1 MLQVLLVEDNPDD
14 QLLAKRVI
22 NKQDVAYH
30 LHVVDDGEQA
40 CTWLYDEPKLAEKMP
55 DLIVLDL
62 KLPKI
67 NGLDVL
73 KRVRSELS
81 TRCTPVVILT
91 TSDEESDINTCYEL
105 GANSYI
111 KKPVNF
117 NEFAKTWQ
125 FLDEYWL
132 QVNTAPVK

>member
-1 MLQVLLVEDNPDD
+1 MTMQVLLVEDNPDD

-22 NKQDVAYH
+22 RDHGTANYE
-30 LHVVDDGEQA
+30 LHIVDDGQKA
-40 CTWLYDEPKLAEKMP
+40 LTWLYDTPKATP

-62 KLPKI
+62 NLPKVS
-67 NGLDVL
+67 GLDVL
-73 KRVRSELS
+73 KRIRQEKA
-81 TRCTPVVILT
+81 TQCTPVVILT
-91 TSDEESDINTCYEL
+91 TSDEESDIKTSYER

-117 NEFAKTWQ
+117 NEFSHTWK

>member
-1 MLQVLLVEDNPDD
+1 MTVQVLLVEDNPDD

-22 NKQDVAYH
+22 RDHGTANYE

-40 CTWLYDEPKLAEKMP
+40 LTWLYNSQHDTP

-62 KLPKI
+62 KLPKVS
-67 NGLDVL
+67 GLDVL
-73 KRVRSELS
+73 KRIRQEES
-81 TRCTPVVILT
+81 TKCTPVVILT
-91 TSDEESDINTCYEL
+91 TSDEESDINTSYQR

-117 NEFAKTWQ
+117 NAFSNTWR